1 MWWKKR
7 NNTFSFFVQRYFS
20 AYLIG
25 QHNYGTNTIESYRDT
40 FRLLLT
46 YIENNCKKKKN
57 LMLQDIPNQLIIDFL
72 NWLISDRGN
81 SSSTRNVRLA
91 HLKSFFHFVKMEE
104 PSLYNHCEQIIN
116 IPFTKWYWWGSW
128 KSSSETNYI
137 YSSEW
142 KEILLW

>member
-1 MWWKKR
+1 MNK
-7 NNTFSFFVQRYFS
+7 TVSFFVQRYFS

-81 SSSTRNVRLA
+81 SYSTRNVRLA

-116 IPFTKWYWWGSW
+116 L
-128 KSSSETNYI
+128 NYSRDSI
-137 YSSEW
+137 
-142 KEILLW
+142 